1 MQVTLEKTGDLDGII
16 KVAVTSDD
24 YAEKVNKE
32 LKEIGRTRQIPGFRP
47 GHVSLEQLRRRFGKD
62 VKSHVLNEEVFRAV
76 IDYIRENKV
85 NVLGE
90 PLPVEVQEINL
101 NDSDYTFSYEVGL
114 APEINITIDKD
125 LTLPY
130 YTIAVSD
137 DMVKEQDTAL
147 CERFG
152 AQVPGEEVDAKA
164 LVKGAIM
171 QLDAEGNVLTTED
184 AIQVTD
190 GIVAPM
196 YFTDKEQAD
205 LFLGKKVGDKVVFNP
220 AKTCGGNAAE
230 LSSMLHIDKEKAA
243 EVTSDFEMAISE
255 IIVLKPA
262 QHGEEFYKE
271 VFPGAAE
278 ITDEAKYFEALK
290 SMIAAQLAP
299 NSEQMFARDTHKIL
313 VEKFGNFDLPAAFL
327 KKWLVARNEGLT
339 AENIEEEFSKMEPSI
354 KWELITEKLSADL
367 DIKVNDED
375 MLGYAKGI
383 AAQQFAQYGMT
394 NLDDEVITNY
404 AKRILEDKKMAQ
416 RIHDDVSG
424 HKLFNAI
431 KALATIDNKTV
442 SLDEFKAL
450 AQQA

>member
-164 LVKGAIM
+164 LVK
-171 QLDAEGNVLTTED
+171 DR
-184 AIQVTD
+184 
-190 GIVAPM
+190 
-196 YFTDKEQAD
+196 KS
-205 LFLGKKVGDKVVFNP
+205 VV
-220 AKTCGGNAAE
+220 
-230 LSSMLHIDKEKAA
+230 
-243 EVTSDFEMAISE
+243 
-255 IIVLKPA
+255 
-262 QHGEEFYKE
+262 
-271 VFPGAAE
+271 
-278 ITDEAKYFEALK
+278 
-290 SMIAAQLAP
+290 
-299 NSEQMFARDTHKIL
+299 
-313 VEKFGNFDLPAAFL
+313 
-327 KKWLVARNEGLT
+327 
-339 AENIEEEFSKMEPSI
+339 
-354 KWELITEKLSADL
+354 
-367 DIKVNDED
+367 
-375 MLGYAKGI
+375 
-383 AAQQFAQYGMT
+383 
-394 NLDDEVITNY
+394 
-404 AKRILEDKKMAQ
+404 
-416 RIHDDVSG
+416 
-424 HKLFNAI
+424 
-431 KALATIDNKTV
+431 
-442 SLDEFKAL
+442 
-450 AQQA
+450 